1 MVQGQSESLDFFLP
15 PPDRDSEAV
24 EKIDL
29 PDAEVLLFRNLFS
42 KNEADALFEELR
54 QEVSWKQEKINLY
67 GKEYALPRL
76 TAWYGEPNKTYIYSG
91 ITVEASP
98 WIPVILKIKER
109 IERVSASKVI
119 FNSVLLNL
127 YRDGSDG
134 VSWHADDEPELGED
148 PVIGSVSLGEERSFQ
163 MKHKTDKN
171 VENEQIL
178 LENGSYLLMQGP
190 TQHHWLHQIPK
201 SKRSMNERIN
211 LTFRNVA

>member
-1 MVQGQSESLDFFLP
+1 MVQSQSVLP
-15 PPDRDSEAV
+15 DLFSPLPDCDSEAV

-54 QEVSWKQEKINLY
+54 QAVSWQREKINLY

-109 IERVSASKVI
+109 IERVSNVP
-119 FNSVLLNL
+119 FNSVLLNR
-127 YRDGSDG
+127 YRNGSDG
-134 VSWHADDEPELGED
+134 VSWHADDEPELGEN

-171 VENEQIL
+171 AKNKAIL

-201 SKRSMNERIN
+201 SKRSLDERIN

>member
-1 MVQGQSESLDFFLP
+1 MVQSQSVLP
-15 PPDRDSEAV
+15 DIFSPLPDCGSEAV

-54 QEVSWKQEKINLY
+54 QAVSWQREKINLY

-109 IERVSASKVI
+109 IERVSNVP
-119 FNSVLLNL
+119 FNSVLLNR
-127 YRDGSDG
+127 YRNGSDG
-134 VSWHADDEPELGED
+134 VSWHADDEPELGEN

-171 VENEQIL
+171 AKNKAIL

>member
-1 MVQGQSESLDFFLP
+1 MVQSQSVLP
-15 PPDRDSEAV
+15 DLFSPLPDRDSEAV

-54 QEVSWKQEKINLY
+54 QAVSWQREKINLY

-109 IERVSASKVI
+109 IERVSNVP
-119 FNSVLLNL
+119 FNSVLLNR
-127 YRDGSDG
+127 YRNGSDG
-134 VSWHADDEPELGED
+134 VSWHADDEPELGEN

-171 VENEQIL
+171 AKNKAIL

-201 SKRSMNERIN
+201 SKRSLDERIN